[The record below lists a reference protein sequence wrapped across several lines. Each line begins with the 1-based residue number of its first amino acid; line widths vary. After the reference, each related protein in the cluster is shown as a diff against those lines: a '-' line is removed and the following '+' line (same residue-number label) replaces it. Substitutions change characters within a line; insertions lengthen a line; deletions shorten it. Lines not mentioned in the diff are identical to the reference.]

1 MITALIVED
10 EPSAVERLMELLEQF
25 SEVVVVGTA
34 GDVDDAVRFL
44 EGRVPD
50 VVFLDITMPG
60 GTGFDVV
67 PRIPATTQ
75 IVFVTA
81 LAERALD
88 AFRAGA
94 VDYLRKPVDRDR
106 LAVTIDR
113 LLGRLK
119 TTRPPSGPAG
129 VAPPASSV
137 AAALTD
143 AVELPHAGSRDV
155 ETAAIRD
162 IAWVQACRNYSRVQ
176 LAGRRPLL
184 VRRTIAEWDALLPAA
199 TFGRLDRSLI
209 IQLAAIQSTQW
220 QSRYQTL
227 VFFRGVAEGLPAG
240 RAATARLKSLL
251 PR

>member
-10 EPSAVERLMELLEQF
+10 EPSAVERLVELLEQF
-25 SEVVVVGTA
+25 PEVAVIGTA
-34 GDVDDAVRFL
+34 GDVGDAERFL
-44 EGRVPD
+44 AGRTPD

-67 PRIPATTQ
+67 PRIPATTR

-88 AFRAGA
+88 AFRVGA

-113 LLGRLK
+113 ILGRPDA
-119 TTRPPSGPAG
+119 TRPPPATAAG
-129 VAPPASSV
+129 EAAS
-137 AAALTD
+137 AAAVATLTD
-143 AVELPHAGSRDV
+143 PVELPHAGTRAIDTVTLAEIARV
-155 ETAAIRD
+155 E
-162 IAWVQACRNYSRVQ
+162 ACRNYSRLQVT
-176 LAGRRPLL
+176 GRKPLL
-184 VRRTIAEWDALLPAA
+184 IRRTIAEWDALLPEAA
-199 TFGRLDRSLI
+199 FGRLDRSLI
-209 IQLAAIQSTQW
+209 IQLATIQSTQW

-227 VFFRGVAEGLPAG
+227 IFFRGVAEALPVG
-240 RAATARLKSLL
+240 RTATARLKGLL